1 MENRRKSR
9 KSLHDVNR
17 DLSINPIRRDNPP
30 AKLEI
35 DEEKKLVQEMVT
47 STAKFEAEIAQWEKT
62 TQLAEP
68 LAPMPPPLS
77 TTPDEIEKLFEMER
91 QLSADMENQ
100 SEQRK
105 RENLLDMWQLQ
116 ADREKE
122 NFARRLTSADTN
134 YEAYVAQ
141 FTN

>member
-1 MENRRKSR
+1 
-9 KSLHDVNR
+9 
-17 DLSINPIRRDNPP
+17 
-30 AKLEI
+30 
-35 DEEKKLVQEMVT
+35 MVT

>member
-1 MENRRKSR
+1 MGKRKNIKKMENRRKSR

-35 DEEKKLVQEMVT
+35 DEEKKLVQEMIT

-77 TTPDEIEKLFEMER
+77 STPEEIE
-91 QLSADMENQ
+91 NQ
-100 SEQRK
+100 FEQRK

-122 NFARRLTSADTN
+122 NFARRLA
-134 YEAYVAQ
+134 
-141 FTN
+141 